1 MIPCLTERTNTNESK
16 EIFNQP
22 CGGHVQMHYGRQ
34 QTRTLR
40 TPTVLESE
48 PPRLR
53 DKTINGM
60 IRPSL
65 FLGHGS
71 PRSLRDSFGEEL
83 HAACMTA
90 TISGPRYGSTVGTSL
105 AISANF
111 SVWATRLNF
120 AYEANT
126 RRPSNYSPAGRNN
139 STHPKQAPTNNPDN
153 FFSSW
158 EYFPKLRVLP
168 SEHDNA
174 TLGAVRKQCQAS
186 PALLAFCPEL
196 QTTGKGS
203 GHDSVNSPAPDHSN
217 QRHPHY
223 L

>member
-1 MIPCLTERTNTNESK
+1 MKARRLLV
-16 EIFNQP
+16 QP
-22 CGGHVQMHYGRQ
+22 CGGHVQMHCGRQ

-48 PPRLR
+48 QLRLR

-65 FLGHGS
+65 LLGNRS
-71 PRSLRDSFGEEL
+71 PRPLREPFGEEL

-90 TISGPRYGSTVGTSL
+90 TISGPRYGSTVRTSL
-105 AISANF
+105 VISENS
-111 SVWATRLNF
+111 SVWATRPNF
-120 AYEANT
+120 AYKGNT
-126 RRPSNYSPAGRNN
+126 RRPSNYSPDARTN

-158 EYFPKLRVLP
+158 EYFSKLRVMP

-174 TLGAVRKQCQAS
+174 TLGAVRIQCQAS

-196 QTTGKGS
+196 QITGKRS
-203 GHDSVNSPAPDHSN
+203 GHDSVNSPAAGHSN
-217 QRHPHY
+217 QGHPHY